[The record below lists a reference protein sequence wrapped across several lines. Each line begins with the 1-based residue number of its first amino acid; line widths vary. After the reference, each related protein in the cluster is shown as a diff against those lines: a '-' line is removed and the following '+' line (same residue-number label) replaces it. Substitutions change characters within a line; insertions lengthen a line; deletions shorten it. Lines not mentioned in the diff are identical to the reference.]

1 MDEKQLLEQLPA
13 EQKKSTGSHLQLTV
27 LLTVLTALMAVSL
40 CILVPRA
47 VSTLDRADR
56 ELDQLETTLGY
67 IDDMVQ
73 NANDILKENEEGLNN
88 PSRPLPRSTSTA

>member
-47 VSTLDRADR
+47 VAEDHAGRH
-56 ELDQLETTLGY
+56 
-67 IDDMVQ
+67 
-73 NANDILKENEEGLNN
+73 
-88 PSRPLPRSTSTA
+88 

>member
-1 MDEKQLLEQLPA
+1 M
-13 EQKKSTGSHLQLTV
+13 QLTV

-47 VSTLDRADR
+47 VSTLDWADR
-56 ELDQLETTLGY
+56 EPDQLETTLGA

-73 NANDILKENEEGLNN
+73 NANDIL
-88 PSRPLPRSTSTA
+88 